1 MDLLSIKVSLIPVS
15 ITRIHYKRKAMV
27 YICMSIIFFYGTVL
41 MNCNNYFVLFFCLP
55 ALFGVTQKMRW
66 EITSFT
72 TMFDLKY
79 FSPFSHIN
87 LPGFKAAVTIRQ
99 ELSMTGGKQWQHQK
113 TFVWNSIFHGF
124 HRHFARKVLIRFT
137 RKKLWLLLLFSY

>member
-1 MDLLSIKVSLIPVS
+1 
-15 ITRIHYKRKAMV
+15 
-27 YICMSIIFFYGTVL
+27 MSIIFFYGTVL

-55 ALFGVTQKMRW
+55 ALFGVTQKMRR

-87 LPGFKAAVTIRQ
+87 LPGFKAAVKIRQ

-113 TFVWNSIFHGF
+113 TFV
-124 HRHFARKVLIRFT
+124 
-137 RKKLWLLLLFSY
+137 